1 MIDFLLG
8 VLLAVTVYRGYR
20 RGFVREISDLALL
33 LFGALVAFRTGS
45 ASGVF
50 FESWTGASPLVARL
64 LGSFLV
70 FFVIQFGGS
79 LLLRRFL
86 TLPLPARTVDR
97 VGGAAVS
104 GGWFVIGATMLLLVA
119 SAVPFSDGIQR
130 QLDDSRAV
138 QLVAGEGSAAK
149 EAISSLVGDRVLE
162 ALVNLNQLIGE
173 RQVVIEGADT
183 ITIPTAT
190 GGLVESSADAREVFE
205 LLNLA
210 RIDAGADPL
219 AWSGALAEVAAGHG
233 REMYEQGYFSHVS
246 PETGT
251 VSDRVRAVGI
261 PYAVVGENLALSPT
275 AGSVHDGLMASPS
288 HRENMLEQRF
298 TRVGISA
305 IEGPLG
311 LMVVQVFTG

>member
-8 VLLAVTVYRGYR
+8 VLLAVTLYRGYR
-20 RGFVREISDLALL
+20 RGLIREISDLALL
-33 LFGALVAFRTGS
+33 VVGAFVAFRTGS

-70 FFVIQFGGS
+70 FFVIQFAGS

-86 TLPLPARTVDR
+86 TLPMPARTADR
-97 VGGAAVS
+97 VGGAVVS
-104 GGWFVIGATMLLLVA
+104 GGWFVLGATMLLLVA
-119 SAVPFSDGIQR
+119 SAVPFSEGIQR
-130 QLDDSRAV
+130 HLDDSRAV

-162 ALVNLNQLIGE
+162 ALVNLNQLVGE
-173 RQVVIEGADT
+173 RQVVIEGAET

-190 GGLVESSADAREVFE
+190 GGLIESRTDAREVFE

-219 AWSGALAEVAAGHG
+219 AWSAALAEVASGHG
-233 REMYEQGYFSHVS
+233 FEMYEEGYFSHVS

-251 VSDRVRAVGI
+251 VSDRVTAVGL

-275 AGSVHDGLMASPS
+275 AGSVHEGLMASPS
-288 HRENMLEQRF
+288 HRHNMLETRF

-305 IEGPLG
+305 VEGPLG